1 MRLEVSS
8 MPSKLIGEGN
18 VLGLPVRFRGLTDVC
33 RLNRILGDIPCR
45 VVVARREIGAESPFP
60 NLLEA
65 ELGRSPST
73 SPVPEALLR
82 CQTRFRCELA
92 KQTRS
97 QLGIIA
103 LQM

>member
-1 MRLEVSS
+1 

-45 VVVARREIGAESPFP
+45 VVVAQREIGAESPFP

-65 ELGRSPST
+65 ELGHRIPDVVFCHIASKT
-73 SPVPEALLR
+73 SSIAS
-82 CQTRFRCELA
+82 ELVG
-92 KQTRS
+92 T
-97 QLGIIA
+97 IV
-103 LQM
+103 